1 MSVVGMRR
9 SGRQNQKEQRFGSL
23 ALVSSALLVLDVFWQ
38 QSRDLSLFCL
48 CANRYKMLIFLRLQ
62 THVLCIS
69 LACERRFVWFRGKEI
84 FNPEKVGSDVAGVSA
99 GLLSGANALLTARR
113 CYSLAISFFSLAD
126 TLSLWVAFQKGLWT
140 SNPTAFKCSPLRCL
154 VWWLKLT
161 M

>member
-99 GLLSGANALLTARR
+99 GLLSGANAVPLPSSQPGGVIPWL
-113 CYSLAISFFSLAD
+113 YPFSPWLI
-126 TLSLWVAFQKGLWT
+126 LSACG
-140 SNPTAFKCSPLRCL
+140 
-154 VWWLKLT
+154 
-161 M
+161 